1 MRKKFLGNY
10 LLLATR
16 NRDKFK
22 EIKEILGENKW
33 KLLSLEDFPETAE
46 VIENGKTFSDNALK
60 KARAAFKA
68 TGIPSLA
75 DDSGLEVDCL
85 SGAPGVLSSRFAGE
99 KATYRDNNEKLLSL
113 MKDVPMERRRAR
125 FKCVVAL
132 VDDKE
137 EKWVEGVCE
146 GIILSEYRGENG
158 FGYDPLFFVPEK
170 NKTFAEMTRR
180 EKNEISHRGK
190 AFRKMADLLR
200 EDE

>member
-1 MRKKFLGNY
+1 LGNY

-33 KLLSLEDFPETAE
+33 KLLSLEHFPETAE
-46 VIENGKTFSDNALK
+46 VIEDGKTFSDNALK

-75 DDSGLEVDCL
+75 DDSGVEVDYL
-85 SGAPGVLSSRFAGE
+85 NGAPGVFSSRFAGE
-99 KATYRDNNEKLLSL
+99 KASYRDNNEKLLSL
-113 MKDVPMERRRAR
+113 MKDVPMERRKAR

-137 EKWVEGVCE
+137 EKWVEGVCD

-190 AFRKMADLLR
+190 AFRKMAELLR
-200 EDE
+200 KDE

>member
-1 MRKKFLGNY
+1 MGNY

-158 FGYDPLFFVPEK
+158 FGYDPLFFVPER